1 MSDIS
6 IGNTTIKNPLNLLHD
21 VRKLETYDRT
31 IDGSL
36 IVNRNV
42 NSENQ
47 SIDKY
52 RWEIP
57 GLIDSEMFLIKEE
70 AKRKGNLYLIDHH
83 EIIEVFSSSEESYS
97 LQRAVAEGAPE
108 TSYRS
113 GSDNDIVVKYIP
125 KYVVHIM
132 SYRHIFYF
140 GTIAYYTLI
149 CEEV

>member
-21 VRKLETYDRT
+21 VRKLETYGRT

-42 NSENQ
+42 TSKGH

-52 RWEIP
+52 YWTIP
-57 GLIDSEMFLIKEE
+57 GLIKSEMFAIKEE

-83 EIIEVFSSSEESYS
+83 EIVEVFADDEESYV
-97 LQRAVAEGAPE
+97 LQREIAPGNTPVVE
-108 TSYRS
+108 SRYGCT
-113 GSDNDIVVKYIP
+113 VVKYIP
-125 KYVVHIM
+125 KYTVHIM
-132 SYRHIFYF
+132 SYQHTFF
-140 GTIAYYTLI
+140 SNTIANYVLI
-149 CEEV
+149 CEEI